1 MYKVELLAEN
11 VLIMHL
17 LSVKECPFSVEII
30 PFYFG

>member
-1 MYKVELLAEN
+1 MYKVDLLAEN

-30 PFYFG
+30 PFYSG